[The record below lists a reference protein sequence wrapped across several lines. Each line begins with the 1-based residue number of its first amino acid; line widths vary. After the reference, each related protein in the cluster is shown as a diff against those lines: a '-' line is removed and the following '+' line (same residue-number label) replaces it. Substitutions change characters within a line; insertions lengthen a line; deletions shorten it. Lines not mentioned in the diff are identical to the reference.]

1 MTINQLRRSTW
12 VRFSPFLALYTGIV
26 LLSVSEDLMGDEGR
40 YLEFAG
46 NLLQG
51 YYSPKE
57 GFSLW
62 NGPGYP
68 IAIAPL
74 VAVGAPRFVILL
86 ANSVFQYLSVVF
98 LFKTLT
104 LFLHRRAALALTIG
118 WGLYF
123 TAYETL
129 PYVLSDT
136 FATLLATLAAY
147 FTIKTLKDGKGV
159 WKAGLIWGWL
169 LLTKVIFAYVFPLV
183 LVFILIKIKS
193 QNAGKSLAIF
203 GIAYLVVLPYLFYTY
218 QLTGRWYYWSDSG
231 GMSLYWMSTP
241 YPDEYGDWNNERFVG
256 YYQGMALGDAATAA
270 LKANHQADFDEI
282 YLYEGPA
289 RDDAF
294 KQKAIANIKAH
305 PGKYALNCL
314 ANVSRMFFG
323 FPISYVGLK
332 LHYLVRLVPGAIVF
346 ALMLFCLWYTP
357 SLWRQMP
364 AAIKILFAAGVIYL
378 AGSTLLSAYP
388 RMLSVILPML
398 LCWMGYV
405 LGNRVIIRG

>member
-1 MTINQLRRSTW
+1 MTIPSLLRNPW
-12 VRFSPFLALYTGIV
+12 VLFLPFLVLYACITW
-26 LLSVSEDLMGDEGR
+26 LTASAALMGDEGR

-74 VAVGAPRFVILL
+74 VAVGAPRFLMLL
-86 ANSVFQYLSVVF
+86 ANAVFQYLSVVF
-98 LFKTLT
+98 LFKTLN

-147 FTIKTLKDGKGV
+147 FTIKTLKDGKGA

-183 LVFILIKIKS
+183 LGLILIKIKS
-193 QNAGKSLAIF
+193 QNARKSLAIF
-203 GIAYLVVLPYLFYTY
+203 GIAYLVALPYLFYTY

-256 YYQGMALGDAATAA
+256 YFKGMALGDAATAA
-270 LKANHQADFDEI
+270 LKARHQADFDEI
-282 YLYEGPA
+282 YRYEGPA
-289 RDDAF
+289 RDDVF
-294 KQKAIANIKAH
+294 KKKAIANIKAH

-332 LHYLVRLVPGAIVF
+332 LHYLVRLVPGSIVF
-346 ALMLFCLWYTP
+346 TLMLFCLLNTP
-357 SLWRQMP
+357 FLWRQMP
-364 AAIKILFAAGVIYL
+364 AAIKILFATGVIYL

-388 RMLSVILPML
+388 RMLSVILPLL